1 MSVETKKEIIPILP
15 TSQIQKQE
23 FKEKIKNEIMEGAL
37 NPLEFYRRAKLIDE
51 CIEELKKDADIFDY
65 AVSERAKWGKEKP
78 LVNGSIVD
86 TSSRTTYDYESC
98 NDSVY
103 NELKEK
109 IKAREAYLKA
119 LPPQG
124 AVDPDTGELVLPPVK
139 RVSEFITVKI

>member
-1 MSVETKKEIIPILP
+1 MENTQTDNKLILP

-23 FKEKIKNEIMEGAL
+23 FKAKIKNDIMEGSL
-37 NPLEFYRRAKLIDE
+37 PPLEFYRRAKLIDE
-51 CIEELKKDADIFDY
+51 CIEELKKDQDIFDY

-78 LVNGSIVD
+78 VVNGSVVD
-86 TSSRTTYDYESC
+86 TGSRTTYDYESC